1 MNDKIE
7 KAILDYFKIVNPL
20 QYENVKIEFLNYN
33 VVIIRIDTIDPR
45 SYYKY
50 TESGSFYKVDIEQD
64 MENMFP
70 YHFKLTTTNTKQYKE
85 VNINYNTWAIH

>member
-1 MNDKIE
+1 MDNKIE

-20 QYENVKIEFLNYN
+20 QYENISLEFLNHN
-33 VVIIRIDTIDPR
+33 VVIIKFDTIDPN

-50 TESGSFYKVDIEQD
+50 NERGGFYEVQIEQD

-70 YHFKLTTTNTKQYKE
+70 YFFKLHIRNTKLYRSFNMSEHIK
-85 VNINYNTWAIH
+85 